1 MNPTD
6 SQAHGRQEGRRR
18 PPFVTWL
25 TVGVLTLAA
34 VYLTRLG
41 ASLSAPVL
49 PLTVPP
55 IYLSLTG
62 GLWGGVGLVAAFGLW
77 TGRPWAP
84 AWTRWTAVALAV
96 WFWADRLLWAQSEFA
111 RLTRPLAAAMTAL
124 ILAVVWWGL
133 ARPGIRHFFQE
144 TQA

>member
-6 SQAHGRQEGRRR
+6 SPAHSRREGRRR

-49 PLTVPP
+49 PLTVPLL
-55 IYLSLTG
+55 YLSLTG
-62 GLWGGVGLVAAFGLW
+62 GLWGGLGLVTAFGLW

-84 AWTRWTAVALAV
+84 AWARWTAVAFAL
-96 WFWADRLLWAQSEFA
+96 WYWADRLLWAQSEFA
-111 RLTRPLAAAMTAL
+111 RHTRPLAAATTAFT
-124 ILAVVWWGL
+124 LAVAWWGL
-133 ARPGIRHFFQE
+133 GRPGIRHFFQE
-144 TQA
+144 NHA